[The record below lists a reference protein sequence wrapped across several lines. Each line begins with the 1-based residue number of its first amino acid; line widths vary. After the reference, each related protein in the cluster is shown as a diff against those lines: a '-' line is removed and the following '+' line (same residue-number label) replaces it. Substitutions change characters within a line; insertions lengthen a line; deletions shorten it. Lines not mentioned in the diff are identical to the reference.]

1 MRFSVKLAALSLGIV
16 ATTTQAAGPQTRPQ
30 TVAKVDIP
38 RYMGTW
44 YEQVRLPMRF
54 QDDCV
59 ADVKA
64 QYMLTEKQV
73 VKITNSCRKKDGSI
87 MSADAEVKKVGHS
100 GSKLLISFLPK
111 ALNWVPV
118 ARSSYWILRLDENYQ
133 TALVGTPNRK
143 YMWVLSRTPKLD
155 EATLQSY
162 IETAKQ
168 QGYDVSKL
176 VHSVK

>member
-1 MRFSVKLAALSLGIV
+1 MRFPAKLTALCLFMSAA
-16 ATTTQAAGPQTRPQ
+16 AHAEPQDRPQ
-30 TVAKVDIP
+30 TVDKVDIP

-59 ADVKA
+59 SDVQA
-64 QYMLTEKQV
+64 RYRLTDKQT
-73 VKITNSCRKKDGSI
+73 VKITNSCRKADGSL
-87 MSADAEVKKVGHS
+87 MSAEGEVKKVEGS
-100 GSKLLISFLPK
+100 GSRLRITFLPK
-111 ALNWVPV
+111 AVNWIPV
-118 ARSSYWILRLDENYQ
+118 GRASYWILRLDDDYQ

-143 YMWVLSRTPKLD
+143 YLWVLSRTPKLD

-176 VHSVK
+176 VRSVQ